1 MANGLVGAVVALVK
15 GLVLAAVVLMVISAF
30 LGPETPF
37 FKESATWPY
46 MRRLSVQIR
55 EWVPADLRQA
65 LEYKSGL
72 LPDDLPL
79 LPPADG
85 KDSPWKPA
93 LPAPDPAGFAG
104 LARQSG
110 KLIMPETN
118 ERRWRVCAGYW
129 TGCWTRTPVVPGT
142 QADHGH
148 PAPLLMEDLRAAR
161 TPSNRMT
168 PPASARKWATA
179 SSTSSSWPGS
189 TKGGACFEIDDAM
202 KDRRDR

>member
-1 MANGLVGAVVALVK
+1 MNGLDIALVVVLFFFFVRGIFRGFVKEVAGIVGLVLGFLLASSYHATGARYLEPVLHNASYRQAISFLIIFVLVFFIVGLLGLLVDKLVKLTVSNVANGLLGAVVALVK

-72 LPDDLPL
+72 LPDELPL

-93 LPAPDPAGFAG
+93 LPAPDPAG
-104 LARQSG
+104 S
-110 KLIMPETN
+110 
-118 ERRWRVCAGYW
+118 
-129 TGCWTRTPVVPGT
+129 
-142 QADHGH
+142 
-148 PAPLLMEDLRAAR
+148 PA
-161 TPSNRMT
+161 
-168 PPASARKWATA
+168 
-179 SSTSSSWPGS
+179 WPGNPENS
-189 TKGGACFEIDDAM
+189 
-202 KDRRDR
+202 